1 MEVTLL
7 ACQFFWFLGGFLGNS
22 SISGSLGNSFLGG
35 FLDQESSYRTLLWFS
50 RFLSFLLRCSG
61 SRLTGSFPL
70 SSSQEPSMGLILWV
84 VTQAQHLKHYLGC
97 YMGPKSHS
105 YLELY
110 KLNIFGLT
118 PLWRGSSSH
127 IYYML

>member
-1 MEVTLL
+1 MILL

-35 FLDQESSYRTLLWFS
+35 FSDQESSYRTLPWFS
-50 RFLSFLLRCSG
+50 RFSSFLLGCSG
-61 SRLTGSFPL
+61 SRLTGSFSL
-70 SSSQEPSMGLILWV
+70 SSSQEPFMGPILRV
-84 VTQAQHLKHYLGC
+84 VTRAQHLRHYLGC
-97 YMGPKSHS
+97 YMGPKSHA